1 MARGSQIIRSNSKS
15 PSAQL
20 QGLHPVVEDWHA
32 KVILLQQV
40 SDTIVIITISIH
52 NYKNNNIFIAY
63 R

>member
-32 KVILLQQV
+32 KVILLQV
-40 SDTIVIITISIH
+40 SDTIVIISISIH